1 MRQCGGPPRFPFGDL
16 IVPVLIGA
24 PYRSSQGEPHVTGNP
39 TRLLRLVDREFREL
53 TGAPART
60 QPPPRF
66 KALKLDPARFDNTWD
81 RKRGAAVRLM
91 AVVLREDQEALAR
104 RVCESEA
111 TAKTYAGAAE
121 WLQRE
126 SAHLRKIARL
136 LDTAGGRLAA
146 VVSWCGDSAPAQ

>member
-1 MRQCGGPPRFPFGDL
+1 MA
-16 IVPVLIGA
+16 PVSA
-24 PYRSSQGEPHVTGNP
+24 

-53 TGAPART
+53 TGEPSKIP
-60 QPPPRF
+60 PPPRF
-66 KALKLDPARFDNTWD
+66 KAVKINPARFDKTWD

-91 AVVLREDQEALAR
+91 AVVLREDHEALAR
-104 RVCESEA
+104 RVCESEQ

-146 VVSWCGDSAPAQ
+146 VVSRCGDSAAAQ

>member
-1 MRQCGGPPRFPFGDL
+1 MAPGK
-16 IVPVLIGA
+16 PV
-24 PYRSSQGEPHVTGNP
+24 
-39 TRLLRLVDREFREL
+39 RLLKLVEREFRDL
-53 TGAPART
+53 TGEPQRT

-66 KALKLDPARFDNTWD
+66 KGIRINPARFDNTWD

-91 AVVLREDQEALAR
+91 AVVLREDHEALAR
-104 RVCESEA
+104 RVCESA
-111 TAKTYAGAAE
+111 QTAKTYAGAAE

-146 VVSWCGDSAPAQ
+146 VVSRCSDSAPAQCGSYR